1 MQISNLQSLDIIGSQ
16 GASLD
21 PDVVSLDD
29 RLLQAFSQSAVD
41 FNMEKND
48 ILRQLESSNVLKEPG
63 GLLSLQIRTSDYN
76 LEASLVNTLTR
87 KAVGV
92 VESLL
97 RS

>member
-1 MQISNLQSLDIIGSQ
+1 
-16 GASLD
+16 
-21 PDVVSLDD
+21 
-29 RLLQAFSQSAVD
+29 
-41 FNMEKND
+41 MEKND